1 MNPLISIV
9 IPSYNKFRYI
19 EQTLK
24 SIFSQKYSRFEVI
37 IQDGGSNDGTIEVI
51 KKYVRKYPKLIKFE
65 SRQDNGQLD
74 ALNKG
79 IKKAKGDIITF
90 INADDEYD
98 KQAFESIVGHFIE
111 NPNSLWFAGKGTVI
125 NEKGEEIAKLTSF
138 YKNFLLLLNRLNIL
152 LSVNYLIQ
160 PSVFITKKAI
170 KKYGIFT
177 GTDFSVMEYDMW
189 LKIGRDEMPVIVN
202 KNISKFRI
210 DKNTKTSKGFNKIL
224 MEDEKIV
231 ARYTKNKLVLII
243 HKFHNWLRTLYAKI
257 L

>member
-9 IPSYNKFRYI
+9 IPSYNKFKYI

-51 KKYVRKYPKLIKFE
+51 KKYVMKYPKLIKFE

-74 ALNKG
+74 AINKG
-79 IKKAKGDIITF
+79 IKKTKGDIITF

-98 KQAFESIVGHFIE
+98 DQAFESIVGHFVE
-111 NPNSLWFAGKGTVI
+111 NSNSLWFAGKGTVI

-138 YKNFLLLLNRLNIL
+138 YKNFLLLLNRFSVL

-189 LKIGRDEMPVIVN
+189 LKMGRDKMPVVVN

-210 DKNTKTSKGFNKIL
+210 EKSTKTSKGFRKLL
-224 MEDEKIV
+224 MEDEKII
-231 ARYTKNKLVLII
+231 ARYTENKLVLLI
-243 HKFHNWLRTLYAKI
+243 HKFHNWLRNLYGKI

>member
-138 YKNFLLLLNRLNIL
+138 YKNFLLLLNRFNIL

-202 KNISKFRI
+202 KNISKFRV

-243 HKFHNWLRTLYAKI
+243 HKFHNWLRTVYAKI